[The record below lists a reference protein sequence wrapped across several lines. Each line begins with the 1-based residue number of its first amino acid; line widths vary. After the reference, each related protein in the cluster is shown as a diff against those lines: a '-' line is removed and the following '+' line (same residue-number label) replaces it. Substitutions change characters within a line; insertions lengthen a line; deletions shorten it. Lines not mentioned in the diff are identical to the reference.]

1 MSGIGV
7 VAHPD
12 ARAFLRRA
20 EEWLMLRED
29 ENNLA
34 LSLASALS
42 DAPSLAGESGYLFV
56 TVEVDGEVA
65 GCAFRPPPHKLC
77 LTEMPPQAAEGVVGA
92 MAERYSRLPG
102 VRGPA
107 EAARAVAAA
116 WGRLKRV
123 AVRPLSP
130 HRMYRLD
137 HVTLPERVRGCMRRA
152 VPDDLPVVHAWSEA
166 FAEDAGAAFRTTTEG
181 RVGWVERGD
190 LWLWQDDARPVCM
203 AVATGRTP
211 HGVRIGYVFTPR
223 EWRGRG
229 YAGALTAALSQRVL
243 DEGARFCVLYTD
255 VANPTSNALYPR
267 VGYRP
272 LRDELEFEF
281 VSGA

>member
-1 MSGIGV
+1 MSGIRV

-20 EEWLMLRED
+20 EGWLMLRED
-29 ENNLA
+29 ENNLP
-34 LSLASALS
+34 LSLAGALG
-42 DAPSLAGESGYLFV
+42 DAPPLTGELGYLFA

-77 LTEMPPQAAEGVVGA
+77 LTEMPPEAAEGVVKA
-92 MAERYSRLPG
+92 MAERYSWLPG
-102 VRGPA
+102 VRGPV
-107 EAARAVAAA
+107 EATRAVAAA
-116 WGRLKRV
+116 WGRSKRV
-123 AVRPLSP
+123 VMRPLSP

-137 HVTLPERVRGCMRRA
+137 HVTFPEGVKGCLRRA
-152 VPDDLPVVHAWSEA
+152 VPDDLPVVHAWGEA
-166 FAEDAGAAFRTTTEG
+166 FAEDAGAAFRTTTDG
-181 RVGWVERGD
+181 RVDWVEWGD
-190 LWLWQDDARPVCM
+190 LWLWEDDACPVCM
-203 AVATGRTP
+203 AVAAGRTR

-223 EWRGRG
+223 DRRGRG
-229 YAGALTAALSQRVL
+229 YAGALTAALSQRML

-255 VANPTSNALYPR
+255 LANPTSNALYPR

-281 VSGA
+281 VTGA